1 MLKRKMEPL
10 TPEEEYVILHKGT
23 EAPFKGKYDDFFE
36 RGIYNCRQCG
46 APLFNSSAKFHA
58 GCGWPSFDDAI
69 PGAVKELSDVDGYR
83 TEIQCAACGAHL
95 GHVFKGER
103 FTEKNTRHCVN
114 SISMRFIPDE
124 QEK

>member
-10 TPEEEYVILHKGT
+10 SPEEEYVILHKGT

-36 RGIYNCRQCG
+36 RGIYICRQCS
-46 APLFNSSAKFHA
+46 AHLFNSSSKFHA
-58 GCGWPSFDDAI
+58 GCGWPSFDDAV
-69 PGAVKELSDVDGYR
+69 PGAVKELPDVDGYR

-103 FTEKNTRHCVN
+103 YTEKNTRHCVN
-114 SISMRFIPDE
+114 SLSMRFIPDE
-124 QEK
+124 KEK

>member
-10 TPEEEYVILHKGT
+10 SPEEEYVILHKGT

-36 RGIYNCRQCG
+36 RGIYICRHCG
-46 APLFNSSAKFHA
+46 AHLFNSSSKFHA
-58 GCGWPSFDDAI
+58 GCGWPSFDDAV
-69 PGAVKELSDVDGYR
+69 PGAVKELPDVDGYR

-103 FTEKNTRHCVN
+103 YTEKNTRHCVN
-114 SISMRFIPDE
+114 SLSMRFIPDE
-124 QEK
+124 K